1 MNIRGGTSEDF
12 GSIAE
17 KDSYI
22 SKEELWILLHLHR
35 VYLLEEQ
42 RNLIGWLRFNLF
54 WDSIPFINM
63 LFIEQPY
70 RKRGYGRA
78 LVEYWEQQM
87 KKEHYP
93 LVMTSTASDECAQH
107 FYYKLGYTAT
117 GGFMPAGE
125 PYEIILSKR
134 LEVNMDTNKRTSF

>member
-1 MNIRGGTSEDF
+1 
-12 GSIAE
+12 
-17 KDSYI
+17 
-22 SKEELWILLHLHR
+22 
-35 VYLLEEQ
+35 
-42 RNLIGWLRFNLF
+42 
-54 WDSIPFINM
+54 M
-63 LFIEQPY
+63 LFIEEPY

-87 KKEHYP
+87 KKERYP
-93 LVMTSTASDECAQH
+93 LVMTSTASDEYAQH

-125 PYEIILSKR
+125 SYEIILSKR